1 MKCPL
6 KANKKEQLKKLLF
19 GLIFCVGN
27 LFAQEYKPLLGDV
40 NEWQLTYCHS
50 GCLTDVYYTDG
61 DTIVDGMSFKILDG
75 YHYISRTFLLRED
88 IAERQVH
95 IKIILPNRIEN
106 HLLYDFS
113 LEVGD
118 SIKMNN
124 PVTPFPADGG
134 YFLLDSIVNKTIA
147 NDEAHRHFYFSPT
160 SANEISFHNVVWIE
174 GVGSLSLINAPGG
187 EAVINQVGQLSCAF
201 KETGLVY
208 SNLEYIDSCEPFY
221 LTTPELTNSLE
232 QALVYTPNF
241 QKKIVIE
248 NAEEVNFIKV
258 YDLKGSQVAN
268 SFHLASSRIEMD
280 LSTVSSGIYLLKMSS
295 KSGKHKIVKVR
306 LN

>member
-1 MKCPL
+1 M
-6 KANKKEQLKKLLF
+6 KKLLF
-19 GLIFCVGN
+19 SLIFCVGN

-40 NEWQLTYCHS
+40 NEWQLTYCLN
-50 GCLTDVYYTDG
+50 GCLTDTYYTDG

-75 YHYISRTFLLRED
+75 YHYISRTFLLREE

-95 IKIILPNRIEN
+95 IKIILPDRIEN

-134 YFLLDSIVNKTIA
+134 YFLLDSIVNRTLA

-187 EAVINQVGQLSCAF
+187 EAAINQIGHLSCAF

-208 SNLEYIDSCEPFY
+208 SNLDSIEGCQPYFLNISEIVNP
-221 LTTPELTNSLE
+221 LE
-232 QALVYTPNF
+232 QLIVYTPNF

-248 NAEEVNFIKV
+248 NAEAVNFIKV
-258 YDLKGSQVAN
+258 YDLKGRQVAN

-295 KSGKHKIVKVR
+295 KSGEHKIVKVR

>member
-1 MKCPL
+1 MKCLL
-6 KANKKEQLKKLLF
+6 KNNKKEQLKKLLF
-19 GLIFCVGN
+19 GLIFCAGN

-40 NEWQLTYCHS
+40 NEWQVTYCHS

-61 DTIVDGMSFKILDG
+61 DTIVDGISFKILDG

-88 IAERQVH
+88 ITERQVH
-95 IKIILPNRIEN
+95 IKIILPDRIEDY
-106 HLLYDFS
+106 LLYDFS

-124 PVTPFPADGG
+124 PVTPFPVDGG
-134 YFLLDSIVNKTIA
+134 YFLLDSIVNRTLS

-160 SANEISFHNVVWIE
+160 TANEISPYNVVWIE
-174 GVGSLSLINAPGG
+174 GVGSLSLITAPGG
-187 EAVINQVGQLSCAF
+187 EVAINQVGQLSCSF

-208 SNLEYIDSCEPFY
+208 SNLDYIESCQPFY
-221 LTTPELTNSLE
+221 LTIPEVTNALE
-232 QALVYTPNF
+232 QVIVYTPHF

-248 NAEEVNFIKV
+248 NADTVNFIRV
-258 YDLKGSQVAN
+258 YDLKGSQIAN
-268 SFHLASSRIEMD
+268 SFHLTSSRIEID
-280 LSTVSSGIYLLKMSS
+280 LSMVNSGIYLLKMSS